1 MDMSKDSHIFE
12 KAAFGYRTDEVDRYV
27 EDMNRKIAALE
38 AEKAD
43 MQAKMKILAE
53 TVNGYMAEESNLKDA
68 LLEAQRIKNSIEAE
82 ARARADQMVG
92 DAEARSQQLMQ
103 EAKAHATRL
112 LAEAKAH
119 AEKMIADARQ
129 QADESVRSVRNQVE
143 NEQRVLSRMQREVS
157 TFKSTL
163 ISSYR
168 SHLNLI
174 TSLPDEERKKTV
186 VSQPVSEPVMTEPQ
200 PVPAVEPAAEPVVPE
215 APVQPE
221 PPQVVTVEQP
231 VPQAEPQEAPE
242 VQETVDTVSFDQ
254 AAFAEKF
261 GELRFT
267 RSDGTPG

>member
-163 ISSYR
+163 ISIYR

-200 PVPAVEPAAEPVVPE
+200 PVPAAEPVVPE
-215 APVQPE
+215 AQPE
-221 PPQVVTVEQP
+221 PPQVVTMEQP
-231 VPQAEPQEAPE
+231 APQAEPQETPE

>member
-1 MDMSKDSHIFE
+1 MSKDSRIFE

-43 MQAKMKILAE
+43 MQAKMKLLAE

-68 LLEAQRIKNSIEAE
+68 LLEAQRIKNSIEAD
-82 ARARADQMVG
+82 AHAKADQMVG
-92 DAEARSQQLMQ
+92 EAEARSQQLMQ

-112 LAEAKAH
+112 LAEAKAR
-119 AEKMIADARQ
+119 AEKMMADAKQ
-129 QADESVRSVRNQVE
+129 QADDSVRSVRSQVE
-143 NEQRVLSRMQREVS
+143 NEQRLLSRMQREVS

-163 ISSYR
+163 ISIYR

-174 TSLPDEERKKTV
+174 TSLPDEERKKAAV
-186 VSQPVSEPVMTEPQ
+186 AQPAPQPAPVEPQ
-200 PVPAVEPAAEPVVPE
+200 PAPVEPAAADPVIPE
-215 APVQPE
+215 APAISQPE
-221 PPQVVTVEQP
+221 SPQVVAMEQSAP
-231 VPQAEPQEAPE
+231 EPAPAEP
-242 VQETVDTVSFDQ
+242 QETVDTASFDQ
-254 AAFAEKF
+254 VAFAEKF